1 MSNSQ
6 PHSQNQVRRQ
16 SGPPVWARVLVGLF
30 LVLFFL
36 GGLYAGYLFYVTVRQ
51 IVATTEFPAL
61 PVVQMPSIRLPEAV
75 ADVEQVPE
83 PLPQMPEMTPI
94 AGSGEVVYS
103 APPPT
108 PLPPAGERINILL
121 VGIDRRGGTGWGY
134 RTDTIIILTVDP
146 VNKTAGMLSIPR
158 DLQLSIPENGDDRI
172 NTANVWGYND
182 DYPGG
187 GPALL
192 KRTIE
197 SAFGIEID
205 YYVMADFKAFVEI
218 IDTLGGI
225 DINVP
230 KELHDTQY
238 PDPRPGDPYAFKTI
252 HFDPGWQHM
261 DGERTLKYARSR
273 MSTSDFDRAKRQQM
287 ILVAIRDKALNLNL
301 LPKLPIMAAT
311 LANNVKTD
319 MTMEEMAELAPL
331 APQIDTANIKQ
342 AVLEKPLVYAFR
354 REDGAAVQLPK
365 WDLINPVIADLFAA
379 PQAAPA
385 EPTPTPTPTAP
396 PAPPT
401 PTPTLAPIEI
411 RDLQELAGE
420 SARIAIQNGTS
431 QPNFAA
437 RVAAMLMEEGFQVV
451 EFGDAD
457 RLDYPATVVV
467 DYTGKAYTLER
478 LVELFQ
484 PAPENVRRSPNLRSE
499 VDIRV
504 IVGQDF
510 LLSQQ

>member
-1 MSNSQ
+1 LSNTE
-6 PHSQNQVRRQ
+6 PHSQNQPRRQ
-16 SGPPVWARVLVGLF
+16 SSPPAWVRALIGLF

-36 GGLYAGYLFYVTVRQ
+36 GGLYAGYLFYVTVRE
-51 IVATTEFPAL
+51 IVAHTELPAL
-61 PVVQMPSIRLPEAV
+61 PVIQMPSFSLPEAV
-75 ADVEQVPE
+75 ADVEESLE
-83 PLPQMPEMTPI
+83 PLPQMPEMTPV
-94 AGSGEVVYS
+94 AVSGEVVYS
-103 APPPT
+103 APPP
-108 PLPPAGERINILL
+108 PPPAPTGERINILL

-172 NTANVWGYND
+172 NTANVWGYKY

-197 SAFGIEID
+197 STFGITID
-205 YYVMADFKAFVEI
+205 YYVMVDFKAFVEI

-225 DINVP
+225 DVNVP
-230 KELHDTQY
+230 NVLHDTKY
-238 PDPRPGDPYAFKTI
+238 PDPRPGDPHAFKTI

-261 DGERTLKYARSR
+261 DGERALKYARSR

-287 ILVAIRDKALNLNL
+287 ILVAIRDQALNLNL
-301 LPKLPIMAAT
+301 LPKLPTLAAT
-311 LANNVKTD
+311 LANNVKMD

-379 PQAAPA
+379 PQALPV
-385 EPTPTPTPTAP
+385 EPTPTPAPTAL
-396 PAPPT
+396 PT
-401 PTPTLAPIEI
+401 PTPTLAPVQIE
-411 RDLQELAGE
+411 DLQELAGE
-420 SARIAIQNGTS
+420 SARIAVQNGTS

-437 RVAAMLMEEGFQVV
+437 RVAAMLMEQGFQVV

-457 RLDYPATVVV
+457 RLDYPATVIV
-467 DYTGKAYTLER
+467 DYTGKTYTLER
-478 LVELFQ
+478 LIELFQ
-484 PAPENVRRSPNLRSE
+484 PAPENVRRCPNLRSE
-499 VDIRV
+499 IDIRI

>member
-1 MSNSQ
+1 MSNKE
-6 PHSQNQVRRQ
+6 PHSQNQTRRQ
-16 SGPPVWARVLVGLF
+16 SGPPVWARALIGLF

-36 GGLYAGYLFYVTVRQ
+36 GGLLAGYLFYVTVREF
-51 IVATTEFPAL
+51 VAHTELPAL
-61 PVVQMPSIRLPEAV
+61 PVIRMPSISLPEAV
-75 ADVEQVPE
+75 ADVENPLE

-94 AGSGEVVYS
+94 AGSGEIVYS
-103 APPPT
+103 APPPAN
-108 PLPPAGERINILL
+108 PAPVGERINILL

-134 RTDTIIILTVDP
+134 RTDTIIILTIDP

-158 DLQLSIPENGDDRI
+158 DLQLSIPENGDNRI
-172 NTANVWGYND
+172 NTANVWGYEY

-197 SAFGIEID
+197 SNFGIPID
-205 YYVMADFKAFVEI
+205 YYVMVDFEAFVEI
-218 IDTLGGI
+218 VDTLGGI
-225 DINVP
+225 DVNVP
-230 KELHDTQY
+230 TVLHDTMY
-238 PDPRPGDPYAFKTI
+238 PDPRPGDQYAFKTI

-261 DGERTLKYARSR
+261 NGERALKYARSR

-287 ILVAIRDKALNLNL
+287 LLVAIRDKALNLNL
-301 LPKLPIMAAT
+301 LPKLPTLAAT
-311 LANNVKTD
+311 LASNVKTD

-331 APQIDTANIKQ
+331 APQIDRANIKQ

-379 PQAAPA
+379 PQELSV
-385 EPTPTPTPTAP
+385 EPTPTPAPTAP
-396 PAPPT
+396 PI
-401 PTPTLAPIEI
+401 PTPTLAPVEI
-411 RDLQELAGE
+411 KDLKELASEG
-420 SARIAIQNGTS
+420 ARIAVQNGTS

-437 RVAAMLMEEGFQVV
+437 RVATMLMEEGYQVV
-451 EFGDAD
+451 EFGDAG
-457 RLDYPATVVV
+457 RLDYPVTVIV

-478 LVELFQ
+478 LMELFQ

-499 VDIRV
+499 IDIRV

-510 LLSQQ
+510 FLSQQ

>member
-1 MSNSQ
+1 
-6 PHSQNQVRRQ
+6 
-16 SGPPVWARVLVGLF
+16 VWVRVLIGLF
-30 LVLFFL
+30 LAFFFL
-36 GGLYAGYLFYVTVRQ
+36 GGLYSGYLFYVTVRHF
-51 IVATTEFPAL
+51 VANTELPAL
-61 PVVQMPSIRLPEAV
+61 PVVQMPSITLPEAV
-75 ADVEQVPE
+75 ADVEQESLE

-103 APPPT
+103 APAPT
-108 PLPPAGERINILL
+108 PPPPPGERINILL

-172 NTANVWGYND
+172 NTANVWGYEY

-197 SAFGIEID
+197 SAFGITLD

-218 IDTLGGI
+218 IDTMGGI
-225 DINVP
+225 DVNVP
-230 KELHDTQY
+230 TELHDTKY

-261 DGERTLKYARSR
+261 DGERALKYARSR

-287 ILVAIRDKALNLNL
+287 ILVAIRDQALNLNL
-301 LPKLPIMAAT
+301 LPKLPTLAAT

-319 MTMEEMAELAPL
+319 MTMDEMVELAPL
-331 APQIDTANIKQ
+331 APQIDTANLKQ

-365 WDLINPVIADLFAA
+365 WDLINPVIDDLFAA
-379 PQAAPA
+379 PQAAPV
-385 EPTPTPTPTAP
+385 EPTPTPAPTV
-396 PAPPT
+396 PPT
-401 PTPTLAPIEI
+401 PTPTLAPVEI
-411 RDLQELAGE
+411 QGLQELAGE
-420 SARIAIQNGTS
+420 SARIAIQNGTA
-431 QPNFAA
+431 QQNYAA
-437 RVAAMLMEEGFQVV
+437 HVAASLMEQGFQVV

-457 RLDYPATVVV
+457 RTDYPATVIV
-467 DYTGKAYTLER
+467 DYTGKTLTLER
-478 LVELFQ
+478 LIELFQ
-484 PAPENVRRSPNLRSE
+484 PVPENVRRSPNLRSE
-499 VDIRV
+499 IDIRV